1 MKAATGN
8 QGGQEFSAGCQ
19 TPVALSELGRRVEM
33 EEKAALQKQRNL

>member
-19 TPVALSELGRRVEM
+19 TPVAQRELGSRAEL
-33 EEKAALQKQRNL
+33 EEKVALQKQRNL